1 MLGLGRF
8 MRHTPRILYLRTRKW
23 IGSHALVLTRRD
35 IGQRAFDSI
44 KIEMENCNK
53 LGIPTLCIQ

>member
-1 MLGLGRF
+1 